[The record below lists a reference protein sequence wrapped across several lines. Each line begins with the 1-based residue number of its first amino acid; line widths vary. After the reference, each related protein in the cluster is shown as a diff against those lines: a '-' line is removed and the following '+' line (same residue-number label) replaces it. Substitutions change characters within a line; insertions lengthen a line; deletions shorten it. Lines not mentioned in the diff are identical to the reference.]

1 MSTATL
7 ARPDQYDAVL
17 DRIQKIHEPYA
28 RHKHPL
34 WRGLMDGKFERAQ
47 VAEFLR
53 QASIIPLYNH
63 LYHGP
68 LYVICPDPE
77 WRTMIAEVVYEEGTG
92 RMHADGILHWKLW
105 LRLGR
110 AFGIS
115 DEDMW
120 SVDLCPEALAWRT
133 FFHEICSRNFLEGVS
148 AHMLG
153 AEAQVPGAAGSVAE
167 GLQAKFKLSDADIA
181 FYTVHDHADEEQ
193 PERPAAHGN
202 EHDTL
207 PRASGT
213 RKYRQGP
220 RRDCST
226 SFAPVPAVTCAAGAA
241 APPS

>member
-92 RMHADGILHWKLW
+92 RMHADGIPHWKLW

-115 DEDMW
+115 DEEMW
-120 SVDLCPEALAWRT
+120 NVDFCPEALAWRT

-181 FYTVHDHADEEQ
+181 FYTVHDHADEE
-193 PERPAAHGN
+193 H
-202 EHDTL
+202 
-207 PRASGT
+207 SGIGKKLLT
-213 RKYRQGP
+213 R
-220 RRDCST
+220 
-226 SFAPVPAVTCAAGAA
+226 FARTEDDLNRVIKAVTDMVRVSAVLYDGIYKCVQRAG
-241 APPS
+241 